1 MEIGRHLTK
10 GIWGLADKS
19 LPAVYGLGY
28 VWLVIRVLPEEEFG
42 NFVLVQEVFLIIS
55 GLATAF
61 ALQPLLKF
69 AAEQDAARE
78 GVVAAALLLNAA
90 FVGAA
95 SLAVAALGGAAGSA
109 LHAPGLT
116 SLLMMVPAMLAASF
130 FRNFALTLLQAR
142 FLVREVFW
150 TDAVHFLGAPLLV
163 WGASRMHMFDS
174 AADMVRI
181 NLVSLSASSL
191 AGLWYARRMMRTGLR
206 PPAAA
211 VRQVWDYG
219 KYSLGGVVSSLF
231 STKADSFILSAF
243 TGPVQ
248 VAVYNSAKVFV
259 RVYETASQVVQMFV
273 LPAASRLASQGNRAS
288 LHAMTE
294 KAILF
299 LTIGLLPVTC
309 LFVAFPGLLV
319 NVLYGG
325 RYAEAEPILRM
336 FALLTFVVPLAS
348 IGSNVL
354 MGLGEARLSF
364 LLGLEVLAGSL
375 AAFLLCIPPW
385 GATGAGAGYVLAS
398 LVTAVLTL
406 RYMLRFVP
414 VTTAG
419 VLRRVIDIREFLRKK
434 ISTSETNG

>member
-42 NFVLVQEVFLIIS
+42 NFVLVQEVFLVIS

-61 ALQPLLKF
+61 ALQPLLKYT
-69 AAEQDAARE
+69 AEE
-78 GVVAAALLLNAA
+78 GAGGDGIVGAALILNAA
-90 FVGAA
+90 FVAAA
-95 SLAVAALGGAAGSA
+95 SIAVAALSGAAGSV

-116 SLLMMVPAMLAASF
+116 PLLVMVPAMLVASF
-130 FRNFALTLLQAR
+130 FRNFTLTILQAR
-142 FLVREVFW
+142 FMVREVFW

-163 WGASRMHMFDS
+163 WVASRMHMFNS
-174 AADMVRI
+174 AMAMV
-181 NLVSLSASSL
+181 NVTLVSLGASSL
-191 AGLWYARRMMRTGLR
+191 AGLWYARGMLGGSARASRTALRM
-206 PPAAA
+206 
-211 VRQVWDYG
+211 VWDYG

-273 LPAASRLASQGNRAS
+273 LPAASRLASQGKGAS
-288 LHAMTE
+288 LNALTE
-294 KAILF
+294 KAVLF
-299 LTIGLLPVTC
+299 VTVGLLPVTF
-309 LFVAFPGLLV
+309 LFWAFPGLLV
-319 NVLYGG
+319 SVLYGG
-325 RYAEAEPILRM
+325 RYAEAEPILRI
-336 FALLTFVVPLAS
+336 FALLTFVVPLAAV
-348 IGSNVL
+348 GSNVL

-364 LLGLEVLAGSL
+364 LLGLEILAGSL

-385 GATGAGAGYVLAS
+385 GATGAGAGYALAS
-398 LVTAVLTL
+398 LVTALLTL
-406 RYMLRFVP
+406 MYLRRFVP
-414 VTTAG
+414 LTAAG

-434 ISTSETNG
+434 ISTTETRE